1 MTQNGSAFAPP
12 AGKTVDL
19 TDIRRYNEINST
31 ARAAARR
38 IAGAPAKGGETSMR
52 SNMAAPWRVIY
63 IARGEK
69 QARQIEDLLL
79 GAGFMMDRAS
89 PDGADARSED
99 IEIKVL
105 ESEAK
110 EARMFLMEQ
119 GL

>member
-1 MTQNGSAFAPP
+1 
-12 AGKTVDL
+12 
-19 TDIRRYNEINST
+19 
-31 ARAAARR
+31 
-38 IAGAPAKGGETSMR
+38 MR

-69 QARQIEDLLL
+69 QACRIEDLLR

-89 PDGADARSED
+89 LDGEDARSED

-105 ESEAK
+105 ESEAE
-110 EARMFLMEQ
+110 EARMYLMEQ